1 LVYKFGVQEPE
12 GLPMTIRMAF
22 AALIA
27 LFAVGATP
35 CPGAPPPRVG
45 VESLSQVYVPEYP
58 FNEYADADSDVANA
72 FVKAR
77 AQNKRVL
84 IDLGA
89 NWCADCRILAGIME
103 LPEVKRFLDAHFV
116 VVVVDVGRFNRNLQ
130 IPARF
135 GITQRLEG
143 VPSVLI
149 ASSDGRLINAN
160 HTEALVDAR
169 SMSPQDIVNW
179 LAYWG

>member
-1 LVYKFGVQEPE
+1 MGLE
-12 GLPMTIRMAF
+12 GQSMTITRTF
-22 AALIA
+22 AAATLVA
-27 LFAVGATP
+27 FFAASPSLAGP
-35 CPGAPPPRVG
+35 PPPRASIQ
-45 VESLSQVYVPEYP
+45 SLSQLDVPESP
-58 FNEYADADSDVANA
+58 FSENADADSDVANA
-72 FVKAR
+72 FAQAR

-116 VVVVDVGRFNRNLQ
+116 VVVVDVGRYNRNLQ

-135 GITQRLEG
+135 GITQRLAG

-149 ASSDGRLINAN
+149 ANPDGRLINAN
-160 HTEALVDAR
+160 HTAALVDAR

-179 LAYWG
+179 LAHWA